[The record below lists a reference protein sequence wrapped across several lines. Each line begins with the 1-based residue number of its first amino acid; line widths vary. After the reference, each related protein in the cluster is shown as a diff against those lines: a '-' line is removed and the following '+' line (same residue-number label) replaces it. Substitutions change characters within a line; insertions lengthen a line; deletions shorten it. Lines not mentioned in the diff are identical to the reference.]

1 MEILAKYDALFP
13 RDTSRKSVS
22 RPGGGGLIW
31 AFAAS
36 AVIAYMYNLL
46 GGNKMKK
53 LIAMLLAL
61 VMVLGLCACSVE
73 TAPAATEAPKAEAP
87 AADAPA
93 AEAPAAPAAE
103 PVEISLWTFPVGEWG
118 NEETV
123 KGWTDAFTAKYP
135 HITVNVEYLD
145 YQSGD
150 DKLNTAIEGGQAPD
164 LIFEGPER
172 LIATYADKGLLLD
185 ISELLGTDAG
195 KQLYSSVVGTC
206 SIDGKLYA
214 YPVSQTAHVMAI
226 NRDMFEA
233 AGAMEHINEE
243 THTWKSVEDFFAAV
257 QKVYDNGQKNVGA
270 IYCGGQGGDQ
280 GTRHL
285 ISNIAGGTPWSNPEH
300 TEFTV
305 AVPENAEALA
315 KLYAQDGINFDASI
329 VGGDEINLF
338 IQKQLAMATC
348 WNITLHNNN
357 KDAIDFNLL
366 PLAFP
371 CDNTP
376 VLAGG
381 FYCLGV
387 FDNGD
392 AARAEAA
399 KLFIQWMTGNDEVYA
414 SAVKAAGQWPTRDM
428 AGLYEGDA
436 LMTEYGIMA
445 PMMGDYYQITK
456 NWAPFRTEM
465 WNALQR
471 IAQGDGTAESIL
483 AELQTA
489 QDNAHA
495 FTE

>member
-1 MEILAKYDALFP
+1 
-13 RDTSRKSVS
+13 
-22 RPGGGGLIW
+22 
-31 AFAAS
+31 
-36 AVIAYMYNLL
+36 
-46 GGNKMKK
+46 MKK
-53 LIAMLLAL
+53 IIALLLAL
-61 VMVLGLCACSVE
+61 AMVLSLAACSVE
-73 TAPAATEAPKAEAP
+73 KVEEPAPTEAPKAEA
-87 AADAPA
+87 
-93 AEAPAAPAAE
+93 EAPAATEAAGPA
-103 PVEISLWTFPVGEWG
+103 PVEISLWTFPVGQWG
-118 NEETV
+118 DEATV
-123 KGWTDAFTAKYP
+123 KGWIDAFTAEYP
-135 HITVNVEYLD
+135 HITVKVEYLD

-172 LIATYADKGLLLD
+172 LIATYAAKNLLLD
-185 ISELLGTDAG
+185 ISDVNTNGVYE
-195 KQLYSSVVGTC
+195 SVLNTC

-214 YPVSQTAHVMAI
+214 FPISQTAHVMAI

-233 AGAMEHINEE
+233 ADAMQYINEE
-243 THTWKSVEDFFAAV
+243 THTWNSVEDFFKAV
-257 QKVYDNGQKNVGA
+257 QAVYDNGQKNVAA

-285 ISNIAGGTPWSNPEH
+285 ISNIAGGTPWSNHEH

-329 VGGDEINLF
+329 VGGDEVNLF

-348 WNITLHNNN
+348 WNITLYNNN
-357 KDAIDFNLL
+357 KDAIDFNVF
-366 PLAFP
+366 PMAFP

-387 FDNGD
+387 FDNQD

-399 KLFIQWMTGNDEVYA
+399 KLFIEWISGDDEIYA
-414 SAVKAAGQWPTRDM
+414 SAVKAAGQWPTRDLP
-428 AGLYEGDA
+428 GLYDGDE
-436 LMTEYGIMA
+436 LMVEYGIMA

-495 FTE
+495 YTE

>member
-1 MEILAKYDALFP
+1 
-13 RDTSRKSVS
+13 
-22 RPGGGGLIW
+22 
-31 AFAAS
+31 
-36 AVIAYMYNLL
+36 
-46 GGNKMKK
+46 MKK
-53 LIAMLLAL
+53 IIALLLAL
-61 VMVLGLCACSVE
+61 AMVLSLAACSVE
-73 TAPAATEAPKAEAP
+73 KVEEPAPTEAPKAEA
-87 AADAPA
+87 
-93 AEAPAAPAAE
+93 EAPAATEAAGPA
-103 PVEISLWTFPVGEWG
+103 PVEISLWTFPVGQWG
-118 NEETV
+118 DEATV
-123 KGWTDAFTAKYP
+123 KGWIDAFTTKYP
-135 HITVNVEYLD
+135 HITVKVEYLD

-172 LIATYADKGLLLD
+172 LIATYAAKNLLLD
-185 ISELLGTDAG
+185 ISDVNTNGVYE
-195 KQLYSSVVGTC
+195 SVLNTC

-214 YPVSQTAHVMAI
+214 FPISQTAHVMAI

-233 AGAMEHINEE
+233 ADAMQYINEE
-243 THTWKSVEDFFAAV
+243 THTWNSVEDFFKAV
-257 QKVYDNGQKNVGA
+257 QAVYDNGQKNVAA

-329 VGGDEINLF
+329 VGGDEVNLF

-348 WNITLHNNN
+348 WNITLYNNN
-357 KDAIDFNLL
+357 KDAIDFNVF
-366 PLAFP
+366 PMAFP

-387 FDNGD
+387 FDNQD

-399 KLFIQWMTGNDEVYA
+399 KLFIEWISGDDEIYA
-414 SAVKAAGQWPTRDM
+414 SAVKAAGQWPTRDLP
-428 AGLYEGDA
+428 GLYDGDE
-436 LMTEYGIMA
+436 LMVEYGIMA

-495 FTE
+495 YTE

>member
-1 MEILAKYDALFP
+1 
-13 RDTSRKSVS
+13 
-22 RPGGGGLIW
+22 
-31 AFAAS
+31 
-36 AVIAYMYNLL
+36 
-46 GGNKMKK
+46 MKK
-53 LIAMLLAL
+53 IIALLLCLA
-61 VMVLGLCACSVE
+61 MVLSLAACSVE
-73 TAPAATEAPKAEAP
+73 TVEEAPATEAPKAEAP
-87 AADAPA
+87 AATEPA
-93 AEAPAAPAAE
+93 GPA
-103 PVEISLWTFPVGEWG
+103 PVEISLWTFPVGKWG
-118 NEETV
+118 EEETV
-123 KGWTDAFTAKYP
+123 NGWIDAFTAEYP
-135 HITVNVEYLD
+135 HISVKVEYLD
-145 YQSGD
+145 YQAGD

-172 LIATYADKGLLLD
+172 LIATYAAKGLLLD
-185 ISELLGTDAG
+185 ISDVKTDG
-195 KQLYSSVVGTC
+195 VYESVLNTC

-214 YPVSQTAHVMAI
+214 FPISQTAHVMAI

-233 AGAMEHINEE
+233 AGAMQYINEE
-243 THTWKSVEDFFAAV
+243 THTWNSVEDFFKAV
-257 QKVYDNGQKNVGA
+257 QAVYDNGQKTVGA

-285 ISNIAGGTPWSNPEH
+285 ISNIAGGTPWSNAEH

-357 KDAIDFNLL
+357 ADAIDFNLF
-366 PLAFP
+366 PMAFP

-381 FYCLGV
+381 FYCLGI

-399 KLFIQWMTGNDEVYA
+399 KLFIEWISGDDEVYA
-414 SAVKAAGQWPTRDM
+414 SAVKAAGQWPTRDLP
-428 AGLYEGDA
+428 GLYDGDA
-436 LMTEYGIMA
+436 LMSEYGIMA

-471 IAQGDGTAESIL
+471 IAVGDGSAESIL